1 MTGGPLVGTP
11 PAAAR
16 RSATRSRNSG
26 NGQASGNTDQEK
38 ASSSQGRHPPAI
50 SRGTLLHP
58 PGYSQTKE
66 RNYTHHSGSNAFLL
80 RGLIMTSHSNPL
92 PFLASL
98 FVTLALGGLWLG
110 FEAPYQW
117 REASPAIPLIF
128 GYLFAGTVV
137 NMGVTA
143 GRDPG
148 VLPRGVDEEP
158 ILALPDGD
166 DQDTSRRNDALAIPM
181 PRIVRVRNGRD
192 LTVKWC
198 ETCRLYRP
206 PRASHCRVCDNCVEA
221 IDHHCTFLNT
231 CIARRNYMSFFAFL
245 GLALATCAYG
255 VVFCALHLYWLTL
268 PSDSPSGRG
277 GGKSGLGGALGTSPM
292 SGVLFVLI
300 LLVMGP
306 LTTLTSYHVRLIMMG
321 RSTVEQVRQLMPR
334 RSCFGHPD

>member
-1 MTGGPLVGTP
+1 M
-11 PAAAR
+11 
-16 RSATRSRNSG
+16 
-26 NGQASGNTDQEK
+26 
-38 ASSSQGRHPPAI
+38 
-50 SRGTLLHP
+50 LHP

-148 VLPRGVDEEP
+148 VLPRGVDEES

-166 DQDTSRRNDALAIPM
+166 DQDTSSAHPFADLDPESRRNGNGSSRRDDALLIPM

-221 IDHHCTFLNT
+221 IGEHSTYPAAGCMGCHTDLLFLACPLHSFADHHCTFLNT

-306 LTTLTSYHVRLIMMG
+306 LTTLTCYHVRLIMMG
-321 RSTVEQVRQLMPR
+321 RSTVEQVSLLMPR